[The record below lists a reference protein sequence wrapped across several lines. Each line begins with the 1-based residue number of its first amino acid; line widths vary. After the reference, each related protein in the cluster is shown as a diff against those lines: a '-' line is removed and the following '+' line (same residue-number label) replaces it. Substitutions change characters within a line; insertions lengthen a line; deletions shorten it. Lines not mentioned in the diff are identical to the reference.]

1 MSLLLNIYPAQTAL
15 VEREREG
22 ELCLRGEN
30 N

>member
-1 MSLLLNIYPAQTAL
+1 MALLLNICPARPAL